1 MGFDKEG
8 ISMRRPLLA
17 IASCLYRRHRCSK
30 GKRCAAVME
39 VQMSIEETYIEGCF
53 LGLQF
58 F

>member
-17 IASCLYRRHRCSK
+17 IAFGLCRRHRCSK

-39 VQMSIEETYIEGCF
+39 VHMSIEETYIECCF
-53 LGLQF
+53 LGLHF